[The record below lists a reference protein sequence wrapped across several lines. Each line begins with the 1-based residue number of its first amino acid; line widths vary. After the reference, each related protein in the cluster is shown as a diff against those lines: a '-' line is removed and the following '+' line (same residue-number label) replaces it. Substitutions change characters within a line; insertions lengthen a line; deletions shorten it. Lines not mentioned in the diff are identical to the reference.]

1 MPRVKLIEEPDLQAC
16 FQKYL
21 EDRKFTVKE
30 VASILR
36 MAPATLQKKR
46 INKTGPKY
54 IKTGYRSILYPATD
68 LMEYMKERHYF
79 STSED
84 PTLLP
89 QVKEKQGAESTSTRL
104 PATTACNLN

>member
-1 MPRVKLIEEPDLQAC
+1 MARVKYIDPDPQEF

-21 EDRKFTVKE
+21 EEKNFTVKE
-30 VASILR
+30 AARILR

-54 IKTGYRSILYPATD
+54 IKTGYRSVIYPAKD
-68 LMEYMKERHYF
+68 LIKFMKERHYF

-84 PTLLP
+84 LTLLP
-89 QVKEKQGAESTSTRL
+89 QQKVEYGDQSSL
-104 PATTACNLN
+104 PQLSETTAYNLN